1 MAATSG
7 GSVSKAWF
15 QSADTGATF
24 DVQYNPT
31 NFKFDKP
38 VSWKEHDDQGV
49 VSSLEFQKVSPAT
62 MQCELTFDTTANG
75 SDVRQTWV
83 NKLLELT
90 NPEITPG
97 SGEAAELDKKRP
109 HKVWFTWGSFELL
122 GVIESVNVT
131 YTMFASD
138 GTPLRAKVNVK
149 MKEWAA
155 ENSYASSGGEGY
167 YGSEPVK
174 LLTAQAGQTI
184 TSTGSD
190 WRAVA
195 DANNLN
201 DPINDFKAGEAYVLP
216 ASKK

>member
-1 MAATSG
+1 
-7 GSVSKAWF
+7 
-15 QSADTGATF
+15 
-24 DVQYNPT
+24 
-31 NFKFDKP
+31 
-38 VSWKEHDDQGV
+38 
-49 VSSLEFQKVSPAT
+49 
-62 MQCELTFDTTANG
+62 
-75 SDVRQTWV
+75 
-83 NKLLELT
+83 
-90 NPEITPG
+90 
-97 SGEAAELDKKRP
+97 
-109 HKVWFTWGSFELL
+109 
-122 GVIESVNVT
+122 
-131 YTMFASD
+131 
-138 GTPLRAKVNVK
+138 